1 MNVSVTSIKTGAK
14 MTRMIRKQTPNKKGE
29 IWISAALYLVI
40 SVVVITIVLSA
51 GLPMLDN
58 MRDRSAFEDSK
69 KSLLVLD
76 QHITE
81 VANEG
86 PGSQRVV
93 PLEIKKGTL
102 SLDANGVSW
111 SMKTKADIIDPRSKL
126 KTGNLIIS
134 SNVDVDA
141 SATNSTCTL
150 ENSKVRV
157 TFLKT
162 GNSSNFTA
170 VDTSLLI
177 QEFRDITSNVVA
189 DGNFTFLISNRPNS
203 NIGTGYIVCNRVGT
217 DLDYASV
224 TLFMY
229 NTTSTPSFDYEIEFI
244 LDSEGDFIKTKVNAI
259 LVH

>member
-1 MNVSVTSIKTGAK
+1 MVMMRQRRFPLSKAGDL
-14 MTRMIRKQTPNKKGE
+14 
-29 IWISAALYLVI
+29 WISAALYLVI
-40 SVVVITIVLSA
+40 SVVVVTIVLSA

-58 MRDRSAFEDSK
+58 IRDKNAFEDAK

-102 SLDANGVSW
+102 SLDTDGISW
-111 SMKTKADIIDPRSKL
+111 SMKTKADIIDPRSKIR
-126 KTGNLIIS
+126 TGNLIIS

-141 SATNSTCTL
+141 NETNTTCVL
-150 ENSKVRV
+150 ENGKVRV
-157 TFLKT
+157 TFLKA
-162 GNSSNFTA
+162 GNSSNHTA
-170 VDTSLLI
+170 IDTSDLI
-177 QEFRDITSNVVA
+177 QEFRDLTGGAVA
-189 DGNFTFLISNRPNS
+189 DGNFTFLISNQVNS
-203 NIGTGYIVCNRVGT
+203 NLGTGYTVCNRVGT

-229 NTTSTPSFDYEIEFI
+229 NTSSTPSFDYEIEFI
-244 LDSEGDFIKTKVNAI
+244 LDSEGDFIKTRVNAI
-259 LVH
+259 LVK